1 MGKVLRTLGHLC
13 GVSGAVVGVG
23 AVARLAPLS
32 FLRILPAASLFSHG
46 RVAGSLSLW
55 LIGLGLL
62 LVRFGDG
69 N

>member
-1 MGKVLRTLGHLC
+1 MGKVLRTLGHFC

-23 AVARLAPLS
+23 ALARWVPLG
-32 FLRILPAASLFSHG
+32 FLRIVPAASFFGHA
-46 RVAGSLSLW
+46 RVTGPLSLW

-69 N
+69 K